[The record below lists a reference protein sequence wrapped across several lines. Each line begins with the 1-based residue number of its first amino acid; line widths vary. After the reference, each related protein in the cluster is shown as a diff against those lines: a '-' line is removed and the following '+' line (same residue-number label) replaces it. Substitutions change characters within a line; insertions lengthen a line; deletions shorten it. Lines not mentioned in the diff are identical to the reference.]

1 MALNIRNKVRG
12 GSEHFAHFYQSD
24 VSISNLVS
32 KYIVEGL
39 NANETCIVAATPE
52 HLRVIEPG
60 IAASYPELEDRRRS
74 GSYITVDPADMLSNV
89 LVDGLPDRKKF
100 FEVCG
105 EFVKTAMERGNG
117 VRMFG
122 EGTAVLWAAGKYEA
136 AIRLEELWN
145 ELTDQHLFSLFC
157 AFPMNVFVN
166 LPTSLNAIH
175 ACGDPSHAEP
185 QEKAGR
191 FASAD
196 ERLREVFR
204 VHHVAPQSL

>member
-1 MALNIRNKVRG
+1 MTLDVRDKVRG

-24 VSISNLVS
+24 VSITNLIS
-32 KYIVEGL
+32 KYIVKGL
-39 NANETCIVAATPE
+39 NAGETCIVAATPE
-52 HLRVIEPG
+52 HIGLIEKN
-60 IAASYPELEDRRRS
+60 IAASYPKLETRRRS
-74 GSYITVDPADMLSNV
+74 GSYITVDPADMLSKV
-89 LVDGLPDRKKF
+89 LVNGSPDRQKF

-105 EFVKTAMERGNG
+105 EFIKTAAERGNG

-145 ELTDQHLFSLFC
+145 ELADQYPFSLFC

-175 ACGDPSHAEP
+175 ACGDPSHAAR
-185 QEKAGR
+185 QENNGR